1 MSNYPMLNLFWT
13 MLVFFMWV
21 LWLFLLFR
29 ILGDIFRSQ
38 DMGGFAKAMWILFVI
53 LLPFLGVLVY
63 VIVRGHSMGQRDV
76 EQAQKQEQALRAYVR
91 DAAAT
96 DQQNAGGGSSVDELA
111 RLAELRDKGALSEE
125 EFQQAKTKLLAA

>member
-1 MSNYPMLNLFWT
+1 MPTFGAVTGTAPSSPLDG
-13 MLVFFMWV
+13 
-21 LWLFLLFR
+21 WLFLLFR

-53 LLPFLGVLVY
+53 LVPFLGVLVY

-76 EQAQKQEQALRAYVR
+76 EQDQKQEQALRAYVR

-111 RLAELRDKGALSEE
+111 RLAELRDKGALNEE